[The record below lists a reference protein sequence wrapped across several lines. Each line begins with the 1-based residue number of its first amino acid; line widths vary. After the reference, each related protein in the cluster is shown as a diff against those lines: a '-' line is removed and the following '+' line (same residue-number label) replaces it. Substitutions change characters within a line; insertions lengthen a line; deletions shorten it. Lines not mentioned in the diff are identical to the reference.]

1 MRHSIGRARNANDS
15 LSPRSEVRECPLLL
29 SLTGSNG
36 SNSEVRGRASSTK
49 TSNVDDIPSASFEG
63 PSATDVGAD
72 NQAEF
77 AKGRRTRLILIQ
89 QA

>member
-1 MRHSIGRARNANDS
+1 LERPVLHSTDDR
-15 LSPRSEVRECPLLL
+15 
-29 SLTGSNG
+29 NG